1 MQKMMNKAHN
11 LADYSFSKGETFL
24 FDTNVW
30 VYLYPPPS
38 SGSRKITKQYSAGLK
53 SIRLAG
59 AQLVMDALVVSEY
72 LNTYCRIEWNARFK
86 NQYGQFKSFRKSP
99 GFKQVG
105 KNAADDALDML
116 KLCAC
121 HDHPFAAA
129 NITQVLKDFAKG
141 SNDFN
146 DGLLT
151 ETCRINN
158 WKLVTHDSDF
168 RSGGIEVFDYKS
180 ETSGC
185 MPIRS
190 QYRTPTSFGG
200 AN

>member
-1 MQKMMNKAHN
+1 M
-11 LADYSFSKGETFL
+11 
-24 FDTNVW
+24 
-30 VYLYPPPS
+30 
-38 SGSRKITKQYSAGLK
+38 
-53 SIRLAG
+53 RLAG
-59 AQLVMDALVVSEY
+59 ALLVMDALVISEY
-72 LNTYCRIEWNARFK
+72 LNTCCRIEWNARFK
-86 NQYGQFKSFRKSP
+86 KQYGQFKSFRKSP

-105 KNAADDALDML
+105 KNAADNALDML

-168 RSGGIEVFDYKS
+168 RSGGIEVLTTNQKLLDA
-180 ETSGC
+180 C
-185 MPIRS
+185 R
-190 QYRTPTSFGG
+190 
-200 AN
+200 